1 MENDFVGMQ
10 LCFYCGECKGV
21 LINMRLRGTFKD
33 RKGVV
38 TDIEPC
44 DDCKEKY
51 KDYQLV
57 LEKPSETAPPT
68 GRWFAVKKEAISE
81 EYRNSPIVFML
92 SGEFQQI
99 IDNHKGD

>member
-1 MENDFVGMQ
+1 MGNDYVGMQ

-21 LINMRLRGTFKD
+21 LLDTRLRDTFKD
-33 RKGVV
+33 QRGVV

-57 LEKPSETAPPT
+57 LEKPSQTEQPT
-68 GRWFAVKKEAISE
+68 GRWFAVKKECISE
-81 EYRNSPIVFML
+81 EYRDSPIAFML
-92 SGEFQQI
+92 SSEFQQI
-99 IDNHKGD
+99 MNNHKGE